1 MRGRAL
7 ILTIAALAVSGC
19 APALRMEALPVLQS
33 EGWSD
38 HAQDAGAVPSA
49 PLAALLASPEL
60 AALTERALA
69 RNADVRVAEA
79 REAQA
84 TALLKA
90 ARMATLPGLSAGLSG
105 SRERKYNDALPD
117 FRQAFATL
125 DVTLDVDLFGK
136 LRAEREA
143 ARARVHSAELESD
156 AVRLAV
162 ESDVAQAYVQRAAL
176 ASRIAILDA
185 GIARAAE
192 LERIVRVRVNEGAAT
207 KVDLGLQSIRLLN
220 LREQRSRLAQA
231 LDQTRT
237 ALALLAG
244 EEAPQFEMAPATLDD
259 IARPDLAPPAPAALL
274 AARPDVGAAEALV
287 EAAGGD
293 VRAARASFFPD
304 VSVSLGGVAGL
315 LTGNLGKTVTIGSSL
330 LAPIFSRGKLE
341 SQYAYAT
348 AAQVEAVERY
358 RQAILSALK
367 EAEDARGSIDRSG
380 ERAQLMAEIAGQ
392 ASETARLANLQYIE
406 GEEDLLSVLDAQQLL
421 NDAEDA
427 RVLATQ
433 EQLFARIA
441 LYRAAG
447 GARAGTLARANSAP
461 PKLAY

>member
-1 MRGRAL
+1 
-7 ILTIAALAVSGC
+7 
-19 APALRMEALPVLQS
+19 
-33 EGWSD
+33 
-38 HAQDAGAVPSA
+38 
-49 PLAALLASPEL
+49 
-60 AALTERALA
+60 
-69 RNADVRVAEA
+69 
-79 REAQA
+79 
-84 TALLKA
+84 
-90 ARMATLPGLSAGLSG
+90 
-105 SRERKYNDALPD
+105 
-117 FRQAFATL
+117 
-125 DVTLDVDLFGK
+125 
-136 LRAEREA
+136 
-143 ARARVHSAELESD
+143 
-156 AVRLAV
+156 
-162 ESDVAQAYVQRAAL
+162 VQRAAL

-220 LREQRSRLAQA
+220 LREQRSRLAES

-330 LAPIFSRGKLE
+330 LAPVFSRGKLE
-341 SQYAYAT
+341 SQYAYVT

-447 GARAGTLARANSAP
+447 GARAGPLARADAVP
-461 PKLAY
+461 PRLAY